1 MRDLYHNLSV
11 VNMLSAIV
19 GNNDTEG
26 TPAASIDTKG
36 YESAVAVAAIGV
48 SGDTL
53 SGAVKIDVVA
63 EESDDNLSFT
73 PITTASQIQGA
84 TPDSNGIVATIDDAA
99 EDDVIVKIGFLNF
112 KRYVRLRL
120 DFTGTHTNGT
130 PIAMLGLRGHPHVAP
145 VAA

>member
-1 MRDLYHNLSV
+1 MRDLYSNLSV

-26 TPAASIDTKG
+26 EPATSIDTKG

-53 SGAVKIDVVA
+53 SGSVKIDVVA
-63 EESDDNLSFT
+63 EESDDDTTFT
-73 PITTASQIQGA
+73 PITDADQVQGA

-99 EDDVIVKIGFLNF
+99 EDDVVVKVGYLGF
-112 KRYVRLRL
+112 KRYFRLRL

-145 VAA
+145 VA